1 MDISQ
6 IFNSLPFSVAVCV
19 VLFYALFF
27 IIRKEIK
34 QNDYAMQVISEANA
48 KHIEDLQAQNLRLSN
63 IIAEN
68 TKALSENTQVFKALM
83 ELIKYIQNAKSN

>member
-27 IIRKEIK
+27 IVRKEIK
-34 QNDYAMQVISEANA
+34 DNSAAIERITKVYEQ
-48 KHIEDLQAQNLRLSN
+48 HIEYLRTENLKNLE
-63 IIAEN
+63 IIKEN
-68 TKALSENTQVFKALM
+68 TTAYHKLIDLLKALKDKF
-83 ELIKYIQNAKSN
+83 Y